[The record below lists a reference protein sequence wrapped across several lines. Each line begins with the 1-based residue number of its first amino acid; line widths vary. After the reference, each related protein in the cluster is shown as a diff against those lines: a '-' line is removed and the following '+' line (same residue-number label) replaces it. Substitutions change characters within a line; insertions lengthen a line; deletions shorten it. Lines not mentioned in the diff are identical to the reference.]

1 MADTDTGNMSEN
13 TNQENPPRQVG
24 ALPFHDRINQIT
36 SQEPWV
42 WLGAG
47 WRDLC
52 HAPVLSIGYGSLF
65 VAIGYAVTIGLYQ
78 LDMTYMIWP
87 MAAGFILIAP
97 VFCIAFYEISRCIE
111 TNQDLG
117 LKALV
122 RAWLGHAKSVL
133 GAGLAL
139 VFFMILWT
147 RVAALIYVINFPY
160 TGLSIQEMTLKT
172 FFTPEGLT
180 FLAVGTAIGAALAF
194 VAFLV
199 SAVSLQTMMSQ
210 QTGFLGGV
218 IISVLAVNRN
228 FAPMMLWAAIIVAV
242 TAIGMA
248 FALVGLAVTLPL
260 LGHASWHAYRSLVR
274 DPAHPKNLL

>member
-1 MADTDTGNMSEN
+1 MTDTDTEKADEN
-13 TNQENPPRQVG
+13 INQSNLPPSTSG
-24 ALPFHDRINQIT
+24 LPFHDRINEIT
-36 SQEPWV
+36 TQEPWA

-52 HAPVLSIGYGSLF
+52 HAPGLSIGYGTLL
-65 VAIGYAVTIGLYQ
+65 VASGYAVTIGFYQ
-78 LDMTYMIWP
+78 LDLTYMIWP

-97 VFCIAFYEISRCIE
+97 VFCIAFYEISRRIE
-111 TNQDLG
+111 TSQDLG
-117 LKALV
+117 FGALA
-122 RAWLGHAKSVL
+122 RAWLEHAKSVF

-139 VFFMILWT
+139 VFFMILWI
-147 RVAALIYVINFPY
+147 RVAALIYAINFPY

-180 FLAVGTAIGAALAF
+180 FLAVGSAIGAVLAF

-199 SAVSLQTMMSQ
+199 SAVSLQAMMGQ
-210 QTGFLGGV
+210 KTGFLGGV

-228 FAPMMLWAAIIVAV
+228 FLPMMLWAVIIVAI

-248 FALVGLAVTLPL
+248 CAFVGLAVTLPL

-274 DPAHPKNLL
+274 DPAQSH